1 MFWEGGRV
9 PWFGEWGRDLVGS
22 VLLSE
27 AALRANACSASG
39 LLRLPGGTPPAVQVL
54 INRTQSLYLY
64 PVTGLSERADKG
76 EPLILPHP
84 SVSFGQK
91 DEGVMQSEGT
101 VCVPCG
107 HTARP
112 GRDGGCTSRRCGPSA
127 AGPCVDVDYNT
138 WLRGKAGKLC
148 WWLVGQ
154 NIMAAAAKGIQF
166 NTKRS
171 KKSMY
176 RWKGRRQI
184 TFVSVTF
191 VGLVF

>member
-1 MFWEGGRV
+1 MVNGAGTWLVLCCCQRKRSEQMLAQHQGFRALLGV
-9 PWFGEWGRDLVGS
+9 P
-22 VLLSE
+22 
-27 AALRANACSASG
+27 
-39 LLRLPGGTPPAVQVL
+39 PPAVQVL
-54 INRTQSLYLY
+54 INRTRSLYLY

-84 SVSFGQK
+84 SVSSGQK
-91 DEGVMQSEGT
+91 DQGVMQSKGT
-101 VCVPCG
+101 VCIPCG

-112 GRDGGCTSRRCGPSA
+112 GQDGGCTSRRCRTST

-138 WLRGKAGKLC
+138 WLRGKAERLC

-166 NTKRS
+166 NIKRS

>member
-9 PWFGEWGRDLVGS
+9 PWCGEWGRDLVGS

-107 HTARP
+107 RTARP
-112 GRDGGCTSRRCGPSA
+112 GRDAGG
-127 AGPCVDVDYNT
+127 AGRA
-138 WLRGKAGKLC
+138 LRGRAWTWIITPGCKGKLESFAGGL
-148 WWLVGQ
+148 WARISWLQLQREYSLILNG
-154 NIMAAAAKGIQF
+154 AKRVCTGG
-166 NTKRS
+166 KEED
-171 KKSMY
+171 KSHSS
-176 RWKGRRQI
+176 Q
-184 TFVSVTF
+184 
-191 VGLVF
+191 LHL